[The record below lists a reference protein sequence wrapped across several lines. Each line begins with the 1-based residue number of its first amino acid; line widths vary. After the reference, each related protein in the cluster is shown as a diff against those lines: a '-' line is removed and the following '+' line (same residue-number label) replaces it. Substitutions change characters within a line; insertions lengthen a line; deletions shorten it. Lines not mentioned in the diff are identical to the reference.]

1 MSKKVVFNK
10 LIYAIDALLGLVV
23 ILSMFFDTF
32 RTGTEVTDALGNVT
46 MEYTWMNF
54 FEFCN
59 FGVSGISG
67 VFMYAPMVL
76 VIICVFALVC
86 LIFVKDLKPFDNA
99 IVCLMFI
106 AVIIMAIMQSFG
118 YSYPFII
125 IGYVVAA
132 LLLGSILPMFMLDK
146 LPDGNNQEVKVNTNQ
161 QNPYVTPYVQDQ
173 QTQQNKQNT
182 QLNENSQ
189 NQNQQNNK

>member
-1 MSKKVVFNK
+1 MNKKIVFNK
-10 LIYAIDALLGLVV
+10 LIYAVDAMLGLVV

-32 RTGTEVTDALGNVT
+32 RTGTEVTDAAGNVT
-46 MEYTWMNF
+46 MVYEWMNF

-76 VIICVFALVC
+76 VIICVIALVF
-86 LIFVKDLKPFDNA
+86 LICAKNLKSFDNA

-132 LLLGSILPMFMLDK
+132 LLLISILPMFMLDK
-146 LPDGNNQEVKVNTNQ
+146 MPDEVKPVEQKQQQANNQVYVH
-161 QNPYVTPYVQDQ
+161 PYVEQP
-173 QTQQNKQNT
+173 KQN
-182 QLNENSQ
+182 
-189 NQNQQNNK
+189 NQQNNSTGNNNNQTKK